1 MKIPGNYFAPQAY
14 VRSDLQSALLQDRT
28 GERLIALPESFLLA
42 MDETFHQETGKAAPF
57 ALYTC
62 GSFWGEGFCQRF
74 HQTLERLHRKT
85 ITQISLIDY
94 LLAMRQV
101 FATHGF
107 GILDLDF
114 AHYNHNLIVASISKS
129 IVAPNTIKGRA
140 PACHLEAG
148 IFAGWFSILTA
159 QRFGA
164 VQTECISQGA
174 NSNRFVLLEAERLAE
189 ARRAVSHGASYTQLI
204 AQLSAPVAPPTMEKI
219 PVPRIQSSVLR

>member
-74 HQTLERLHRKT
+74 HQTLEQLHKKT
-85 ITQISLIDY
+85 IAQVSLIDY

-107 GILDLDF
+107 GMLDLDF
-114 AHYNHNLIVASISKS
+114 THYKQNLMTASISKS
-129 IVAPNTIKGRA
+129 IVAPNTIKGSA

-174 NSNRFVLLEAERLAE
+174 KSNRFLMLEAERLAE
-189 ARRAVSHGASYTQLI
+189 ARRAVSKGITHTQLI
-204 AQLSAPVAPPTMEKI
+204 VQLSAPVASPAIEQI
-219 PVPRIQSSVLR
+219 AVPRMQSNVSR